1 MASAP
6 IARGGNE
13 DRIKQHSESKVY
25 RRKTFRGVKNGNT
38 VTATLS
44 TTTTTDKD
52 TCLKNGN
59 TITASFSN
67 VEAFNNSSGQAVPHS
82 EALEDA
88 NLLHQPL
95 PNAAS
100 DDLTR
105 LNGQAAVGLTAE
117 ATQELSADNGIIQ
130 TGSGI
135 QNQGNCALKPKQE
148 MQEIRRKFES
158 ELEIVRNL
166 VKRIEAIQ
174 MQLNSEHT
182 SSHIST
188 IEMADNVRGAYH
200 VHSEVGSVGVV
211 TDDTRPLPQLSI
223 LVIEN
228 GKGTR
233 DFMEREKRTPK
244 ENQFYR
250 NSEFLLAKDKI
261 PPAES
266 NKKSKLNGK
275 KHSSQKLKHGFGMA
289 TKIFNAC
296 VSLLEKLMKHKHG
309 WVFNTPVDAEGL
321 GLHDYC
327 SIIRHPMDLGSVK
340 TSLHKNWYK
349 SPKEFAEDV
358 RLTFHNAMTYNPEGQ
373 DVHVM
378 AEQLLKIFEDRWI
391 VIESNYHQELRL
403 GMEFQATLP
412 SSNSMRHLSSPVPP
426 LDMRKIL
433 RRSESLIN
441 PADSKT
447 QPMSVTPSARTPSL
461 KKPQAKDPF
470 KRDMTYNEK
479 KRLSTNLQNLPS
491 EKLNTIL
498 QIIKKRNFE
507 LLQQDDEIEVDI
519 DNVDTETLW
528 ELDRLV
534 SNYRKSMSKNKRKA
548 ELAMLKA
555 RAEAEHN
562 NQEKT
567 PAPDGSK
574 DFREN
579 RTDENVLSSSSPFRG
594 GQQKDHSSKSSS
606 SSSSSSDSGS
616 SSSDSDSDSSAASGS
631 DAGSPSH

>member
-1 MASAP
+1 
-6 IARGGNE
+6 
-13 DRIKQHSESKVY
+13 
-25 RRKTFRGVKNGNT
+25 
-38 VTATLS
+38 
-44 TTTTTDKD
+44 
-52 TCLKNGN
+52 
-59 TITASFSN
+59 
-67 VEAFNNSSGQAVPHS
+67 
-82 EALEDA
+82 
-88 NLLHQPL
+88 
-95 PNAAS
+95 
-100 DDLTR
+100 
-105 LNGQAAVGLTAE
+105 
-117 ATQELSADNGIIQ
+117 
-130 TGSGI
+130 
-135 QNQGNCALKPKQE
+135 

-174 MQLNSEHT
+174 KQLNIEYT

-188 IEMADNVRGAYH
+188 IEMADNVCGAYH
-200 VHSEVGSVGVV
+200 VHSEVGSVGVL

-223 LVIEN
+223 SVIEN

-244 ENQFYR
+244 ANQFYR

-275 KHSSQKLKHGFGMA
+275 KRSSKKLKLGFGMA

-327 SIIRHPMDLGSVK
+327 SIIRHPMDLGTVK
-340 TSLHKNWYK
+340 MRLHKNWYK

-358 RLTFHNAMTYNPEGQ
+358 RLTFHNAMTYNSEGQ

-391 VIESNYHQELRL
+391 VIESNYHQEMRL
-403 GMEFQATLP
+403 GMEFRDTLP
-412 SSNSMRHLSSPVPP
+412 SSNSMRHLPSPVPP

-470 KRDMTYNEK
+470 KRDMTCNEK

-491 EKLNTIL
+491 EKLDTIL

-519 DNVDTETLW
+519 DNIDTETLW

-562 NQEKT
+562 DQE
-567 PAPDGSK
+567 
-574 DFREN
+574 EN
-579 RTDENVLSSSSPFRG
+579 RSVCLYTEYGGVLVFNCQVNRGTKVYVILKQMKMFFPLPHPFEGDNRRIIRVSPAAQVALAVIRDLCLVILIVTALQHQDLMQDHHRIDFLFRLNNDRLIFYGMKEGRSNVLSTTTTEEFR
-594 GQQKDHSSKSSS
+594 
-606 SSSSSSDSGS
+606 
-616 SSSDSDSDSSAASGS
+616 
-631 DAGSPSH
+631 